1 MNQLDSPVDFACS
14 EYDLT
19 IHIYWQFV
27 WTFIHGKYQEKNF
40 QILNQSKTNQ
50 SAIICMKQREKKW
63 NIKLWNLF
71 LGEAFF
77 RKIFAGHYR
86 EDFFLPRVIKSVVFS
101 HLGLFQKSLKFSKN
115 PFLWSF
121 GIDLAR
127 KLYLNVKQFR
137 FRPDA

>member
-19 IHIYWQFV
+19 IHIYWQ
-27 WTFIHGKYQEKNF
+27 
-40 QILNQSKTNQ
+40 QSVFRFWTNQ
-50 SAIICMKQREKKW
+50 GPIKALLYVWSKEKKSW

-77 RKIFAGHYR
+77 RKIFGGHYR

-101 HLGLFQKSLKFSKN
+101 HLGLFQKFLKFSKN